1 MVWRTVLDFAWQSEQ
16 LALRSTI
23 VEFAKRELNHDVI
36 GRDRRS
42 EFSRRAWEQCAEIGI
57 QGLFLP
63 EEYGGG
69 AADPLTTVYVLEGL
83 GYGCRDNGLLF
94 SLNAHMW
101 ACEIP
106 IWKCAA
112 AEQRG
117 HYLPR
122 LADGTWI
129 GAHAMSEPGSGS
141 DAYALEAR
149 AERRGDHYVLNGT
162 KTFSSNAPVADVYVA
177 FATVDKAKG
186 YMGVTGFILE
196 RGFPGLTVGP
206 HAEKMGLRTSPMG
219 DVVLEDCVVPAENV
233 LGGEGQ
239 GSKIFGIV
247 MEWERTCILASW
259 LGTQQRQLERCIE
272 YANQRRQFG
281 RPIGKFQAVADKIV
295 DMYVRLESSR
305 LLLYR
310 AAWLLGRG
318 EPAVTAAAV
327 AKLYTS
333 QAAIQSEMDALQI
346 HGGYGYM
353 TELEIERELR
363 DSLGGTL
370 YSGTSEIQRVL
381 IASSL
386 GL

>member
-1 MVWRTVLDFAWQSEQ
+1 LDFAWSPEQ
-16 LALRSTI
+16 LALKSTI
-23 VEFAKRELNHDVI
+23 VEFAQRELNDDVI
-36 GRDRRS
+36 GRDRRG
-42 EFSRRAWEQCAEIGI
+42 EFNRAGWRQCAELGI

-63 EEYGGG
+63 EEHGGG
-69 AADPLTTVYVLEGL
+69 AADALTTVGVLESL
-83 GYGCRDNGLLF
+83 GYGCRDNGLIF

-106 IWKCAA
+106 ILHFAGP
-112 AEQRG
+112 EQRKR
-117 HYLPR
+117 YLPR
-122 LADGTWI
+122 LASGEWI

-141 DAYALEAR
+141 DAYALQAR

-162 KTFSSNAPVADVYVA
+162 KTFSSNAPVADVFVA

-186 YMGVTGFILE
+186 FMGVTGFILE
-196 RGFPGLTVGP
+196 RGMPGLSVGP
-206 HAEKMGLRTSPMG
+206 HEEKMGLRTSPMG
-219 DVVLEDCVVPAENV
+219 DVILEDCVVPAENV

>member
-1 MVWRTVLDFAWQSEQ
+1 LDFAWSPEQ
-16 LALRSTI
+16 LALNSTI
-23 VEFAKRELNHDVI
+23 VEFARRELNVDVI
-36 GRDRRS
+36 GRDRRG
-42 EFSRRAWEQCAEIGI
+42 EFNGAGWRQCAELGI

-69 AADPLTTVYVLEGL
+69 GADALTTVGVLESL
-83 GYGCRDNGLLF
+83 GYGCRDNGLIF

-106 IWKCAA
+106 ILHFAGP
-112 AEQRG
+112 EQRQR
-117 HYLPR
+117 YLPR
-122 LADGTWI
+122 LANGEWI

-141 DAYALEAR
+141 DAYALQAR
-149 AERRGDHYVLNGT
+149 AERRGEHYLLNGT
-162 KTFSSNAPVADVYVA
+162 KTFSSNAPVADVFVA
-177 FATVDKAKG
+177 FATVDKSKG
-186 YMGVTGFILE
+186 FMGVTGFILE
-196 RGFPGLTVGP
+196 RGMPGLSVGP

-219 DVVLEDCVVPAENV
+219 DVILEDCVVPVENV

-239 GSKIFGIV
+239 GSKIFGVV

-259 LGTQQRQLERCIE
+259 LGTQRRQLERCIA

-327 AKLYTS
+327 AKLYAS

-353 TELEIERELR
+353 TELEIEREVR

>member
-1 MVWRTVLDFAWQSEQ
+1 MDFAWQPEQ
-16 LALRSTI
+16 QALRSTV
-23 VEFAKRELNHDVI
+23 VEFAQRELNRDLI

-69 AADPLTTVYVLEGL
+69 GADPLTTVYVLEGL
-83 GYGCRDNGLLF
+83 GYGCQDNGLLF

-101 ACEIP
+101 ACEVP
-106 IWKCAA
+106 IWKFAGP
-112 AEQRG
+112 EQRSK
-117 HYLPR
+117 YLPR
-122 LADGTWI
+122 LANGTWI

-219 DVVLEDCVVPAENV
+219 DVILEDCVVPAENV
-233 LGGEGQ
+233 LGHEGD
-239 GSKIFGIV
+239 GAKIFNTV

-259 LGTQQRQLERCIE
+259 LGAQQRQLERCVE
-272 YANQRRQFG
+272 YAQQRRQFR
-281 RPIGKFQAVADKIV
+281 RPIGSFQAVSHKIA
-295 DMYVRLESSR
+295 DMYVRLEASR
-305 LLLYR
+305 LLLYK

-318 EPAVTAAAV
+318 DPAVMAAAT
-327 AKLYTS
+327 AKLYAS
-333 QAAIQSEMDALQI
+333 QAAVQSALDAMQV

-353 TELEIERELR
+353 TELELERTAR
-363 DSLGGTL
+363 DAIGGTL
-370 YSGTSEIQRVL
+370 YSGTSEIQHVL
-381 IASSL
+381 IASQL
-386 GL
+386 GLG

>member
-1 MVWRTVLDFAWQSEQ
+1 
-16 LALRSTI
+16 
-23 VEFAKRELNHDVI
+23 
-36 GRDRRS
+36 
-42 EFSRRAWEQCAEIGI
+42 
-57 QGLFLP
+57 
-63 EEYGGG
+63 
-69 AADPLTTVYVLEGL
+69 
-83 GYGCRDNGLLF
+83 
-94 SLNAHMW
+94 
-101 ACEIP
+101 
-106 IWKCAA
+106 
-112 AEQRG
+112 
-117 HYLPR
+117 
-122 LADGTWI
+122 
-129 GAHAMSEPGSGS
+129 
-141 DAYALEAR
+141 
-149 AERRGDHYVLNGT
+149 
-162 KTFSSNAPVADVYVA
+162 
-177 FATVDKAKG
+177 
-186 YMGVTGFILE
+186 MGVTGFILE
-196 RGFPGLTVGP
+196 RGMPGLSVGP

-239 GSKIFGIV
+239 GSKIFGVV

-259 LGTQQRQLERCIE
+259 LGTQRRQLERCIE

-327 AKLYTS
+327 AKLYAS

-353 TELEIERELR
+353 TELEIEREVR